1 MKKNRIKSNILL
13 LGAGTQ
19 ALAILKDLT
28 RVGGRLFIIVN
39 KTGNYGDESK
49 YIFKRYVCDKPVRS
63 EEYKEYVKK
72 VILSE
77 SIDVVL
83 PMGDVQAE
91 FISINKVE
99 LSKITHI
106 HAPNYD
112 TFMNGY
118 DKNRLMNLC
127 QENGYPHPT
136 TIDLSKKDYLNKNFF
151 DTFPFPGLL
160 KPNCT
165 TGGRGM
171 TMIADYDDLIRKYPS
186 VHKEYGDCH
195 LQRFVRE
202 GGRQIKVQLYVEEDG
217 TLIASSVLNKV
228 RWYPVKGGSSC
239 CAITTNN
246 DKIVKICHSVLK
258 DIKWVG
264 FADFDTIE
272 DPDTGELLIM
282 EINPRL
288 PACVGASVFAGVNWG
303 EILVNGALNMPQR
316 SYFCKEGV
324 VLRHLGFDVLW
335 FLHSPNRLKTKP
347 SWFQF
352 FSRNVYYQDFHVSDL
367 NPFWVGTYHN
377 FKKLFNPSF
386 KKAKLGTI
394 ER

>member
-1 MKKNRIKSNILL
+1 MLNILI
-13 LGAGTQ
+13 LGSGTQ
-19 ALAILKDLT
+19 AFAILKGLKE
-28 RVGGRLFIIVN
+28 VGCRLYAVVK

-49 YIFKRYVCDKPVRS
+49 YIYKRYICNKPVGS
-63 EEYKEYVKK
+63 SGYLDYIKQLV
-72 VILSE
+72 LSDK
-77 SIDVVL
+77 IDVII
-83 PMGDVQAE
+83 PMGDITAE
-91 FISINKVE
+91 FVSKNKQE
-99 LSKITHI
+99 LEEITHI
-106 HAPNYD
+106 TVPDYL
-112 TFMNGY
+112 TFQKGY
-118 DKNRLMNLC
+118 DKNQLMNLC
-127 QENGYPHPT
+127 KEKGYPHPL
-136 TIDLSKKDYLNKNFF
+136 TIDLSKYACLEKSLF
-151 DTFPFPGLL
+151 DSFPFPGLL

-165 TGGRGM
+165 SGGRGM
-171 TMIADYDDLIRKYPS
+171 TMIDDYDDLMRKYPS
-186 VHKEYGDCH
+186 VHREYGDCH
-195 LQRFVRE
+195 LQRFVPE

-217 TLIASSVLNKV
+217 TLIASSVLDKV

-246 DKIVKICHSVLK
+246 DKIVKICHSVLR

-288 PACVGASVFAGVNWG
+288 PACIGASVFAGINWG
-303 EILVNGALNMPQR
+303 EILVNGALNKPQKT
-316 SYFCKEGV
+316 YLCEEGV

-335 FLHSPNRLKTKP
+335 FLHSSNRFKTRP

-352 FSRNVYYQDFHVSDL
+352 FGRNVYYQDFHVSDL
-367 NPFWVGTYHN
+367 KPFWVGTYHN

-386 KKAKLGTI
+386 QKAKSGTI